1 MMKAIDEV
9 RQELEKS
16 GLGGRVEKTYHK
28 LLKGYWWFPES
39 GEAVYLGASK
49 AVAIVAIDAEKYSA
63 KRQLE
68 RDHAL
73 AIAYKEREHGEA

>member
-1 MMKAIDEV
+1 MTAIEEV
-9 RQELEKS
+9 RARLEAT
-16 GLGGRVEKTYHK
+16 G
-28 LLKGYWWFPES
+28 LKGKVMKTHYKMRMGYWFWPDQ

-49 AVAIVAIDAEKYSA
+49 AVALVAIDAEKYSA

-73 AIAYKEREHGEA
+73 AVAYKERDHGKA